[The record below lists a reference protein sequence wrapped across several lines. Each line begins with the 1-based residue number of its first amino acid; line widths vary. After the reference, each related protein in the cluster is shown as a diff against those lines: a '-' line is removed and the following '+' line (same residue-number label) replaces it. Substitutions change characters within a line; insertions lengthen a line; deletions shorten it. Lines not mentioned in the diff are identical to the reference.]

1 MTPELETSIAHEIA
15 ALRTGLETSLTAIEK
30 DPAWVAEMLSVM
42 TTYAAKTEEEV
53 RELLEAVG
61 PVRPVADLGLADVIG
76 PVIADFHSRRPTVDL
91 SVQTS
96 MRHGQPVDPAIRE
109 TLYFVL
115 REALDIAAR
124 KGATRSVRI
133 VLQGEPEAVGLIIA
147 DDSPG
152 FDSGGPEN
160 VPPSLLLL
168 RERALLA
175 GGELQVDS
183 SPEAGMTIALK
194 IGGAAGS
201 VAS

>member
-1 MTPELETSIAHEIA
+1 
-15 ALRTGLETSLTAIEK
+15 
-30 DPAWVAEMLSVM
+30 
-42 TTYAAKTEEEV
+42 
-53 RELLEAVG
+53 
-61 PVRPVADLGLADVIG
+61 
-76 PVIADFHSRRPTVDL
+76 
-91 SVQTS
+91 
-96 MRHGQPVDPAIRE
+96 
-109 TLYFVL
+109 
-115 REALDIAAR
+115 
-124 KGATRSVRI
+124 VRI

-160 VPPSLLLL
+160 VPRSLLLL